1 MEYRRQSVLNY
12 SGTFFNI
19 SSQSESG
26 LKGIEDIIL
35 TLVYLIA
42 SFGNQALKTSILIL
56 KYVVLVWS
64 WRTWSMYRADG
75 ISLGPPTLKTT
86 GASF

>member
-12 SGTFFNI
+12 SGTFFII
-19 SSQSESG
+19 SFQSESG

-42 SFGNQALKTSILIL
+42 SFGNQAL
-56 KYVVLVWS
+56 
-64 WRTWSMYRADG
+64 
-75 ISLGPPTLKTT
+75 
-86 GASF
+86 